1 MVRKSTV
8 SINQNKAEIPK
19 YFCLKGIKILLRTV
33 HHYFSKLLGLRNL
46 SKHFTTTRNTFV
58 SSRSSSKSI
67 MCSTRKTRAFLSTVD
82 NAENP
87 NYLALVILYLFKNAC
102 CHLTM

>member
-1 MVRKSTV
+1 
-8 SINQNKAEIPK
+8 
-19 YFCLKGIKILLRTV
+19 
-33 HHYFSKLLGLRNL
+33 
-46 SKHFTTTRNTFV
+46 
-58 SSRSSSKSI
+58 